1 MLSNYYTL
9 ALLTT
14 DLDSKLRGKTIKE
27 AYSQEKNELVLCFD
41 GWSDSLIVSCS
52 ADVNTLFLHPSF
64 SRARANSADVL
75 KTVCGKRILSVS
87 IQPMD
92 RVISFQLW
100 GGFKILAQFFGSRA
114 NVLVVDEALLVI
126 DAFKKARSVVGS
138 RYAPREGEIVHDF
151 AALRR
156 LVAEE
161 PTQTVFSLWKRAF
174 PVLGS
179 TLANEV
185 FFRSGLSV
193 RTQGQEIGDKQTN
206 QLENSFTTLLT
217 ELGHPTPRVYLG
229 KEPPHL
235 PHRFSVVTLNHCH
248 DFEERLYS
256 DIHEAIRFFVSR
268 TRSAGTLLANA
279 SEIVAT
285 LRQHWTKLQRTIGA
299 VEEDLKTTSR
309 ADEYDRYAMALM
321 ANLGAAKKGMKS
333 ATLSGEEGSVTVP
346 LDSALSPVQ
355 NAQRYFEKAK
365 KSRLAYDQSRKRL
378 IELRETLR
386 LADELLATAEGIN
399 TKEELRKFMSD
410 HAEQLEKFGIGEK
423 AKERAQLPFRVFVVD
438 GGFEVWAGKS
448 SRNNDELT
456 MKHSKP
462 NDLWF
467 HARGASGS
475 HVVLKTNTGNGEPSK
490 KAKEQA
496 AGIAAYYSK
505 MRNAKMVP
513 VAATIRK
520 YVRKPKGA
528 PPGTVVLEREKV
540 IFAEPALPKG
550 TSKDN

>member
-9 ALLTT
+9 AILAT
-14 DLDSKLRGKTIKE
+14 DLDSKIRDRTITG
-27 AYSQEKNELVLCFD
+27 AYSQEKDELVLSFD
-41 GWSDSLIVSCS
+41 GLLDSLIVSCS
-52 ADVNTLFLHPSF
+52 PNVNTLYLHSSF
-64 SRARANSADVL
+64 SRARANSVDVL
-75 KTVCGKRILSVS
+75 KTICGKQVVSVS

-92 RVISFQLW
+92 RVISFQLQD
-100 GGFKILAQFFGSRA
+100 GVKILTQFFGSKA
-114 NVLVVDEALLVI
+114 NVLLVDDSSLVV
-126 DAFKKARSVVGS
+126 DAFKNARSVVDS
-138 RYAPREGEIVHDF
+138 RYAPLEGEIVHDF
-151 AALRR
+151 AALRA

-161 PTQTVFSLWKRAF
+161 PTQTVFSLLKRAF

-179 TLANEV
+179 TLANEIL
-185 FFRSGLSV
+185 FRAGVSV
-193 RTQGQEIGDKQTN
+193 RAQGQEMSDEQIRRLAG
-206 QLENSFTTLLT
+206 SFTTLLT
-217 ELGHPTPRVYLG
+217 ELSRPIPRVYIG
-229 KEPPHL
+229 KEPPHT
-235 PHRFSVVTLNHCH
+235 PHRFSVVALNHCH
-248 DFEERLYS
+248 DFEERLFP
-256 DIHEAIRFFVSR
+256 DIHEAIRFFISK
-268 TRSAGTLLANA
+268 TRSASTLLANA

-285 LRQHWTKLQRTIGA
+285 LHQHSIKLQRTIGA

-309 ADEYDRYAMALM
+309 ADEYDRYATTLM
-321 ANLGAAKKGMKS
+321 ANLGAVKKGMKS
-333 ATLSGEEGSVTVP
+333 ATFPSEDGPVTVP

-355 NAQRYFEKAK
+355 NAQRHFEKAK

-378 IELRETLR
+378 VELRGTLH
-386 LADELLATAEGIN
+386 LAEELLAAAEAIT
-399 TKEELRKFMSD
+399 TKEGLRQFMGDS
-410 HAEQLEKFGIGEK
+410 AKQLDKFGIGEK
-423 AKERAQLPFRVFVVD
+423 AKEREELPFRIFVVD

-475 HVVLKTNTGNGEPSK
+475 HVVLKTNTSNGEPSK

-496 AGIAAYYSK
+496 AGIAAHYSK
-505 MRNAKMVP
+505 MKNAKMVP
-513 VAATIRK
+513 VAMTERK

-550 TSKDN
+550 KAGNG